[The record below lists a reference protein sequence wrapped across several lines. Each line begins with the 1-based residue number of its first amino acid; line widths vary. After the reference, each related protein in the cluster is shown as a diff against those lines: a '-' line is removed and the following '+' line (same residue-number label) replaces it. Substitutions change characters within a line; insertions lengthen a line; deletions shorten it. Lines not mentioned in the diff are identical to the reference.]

1 MQENGIGPGEI
12 GFEFRIGAALGER
25 RRFRDYAK
33 DALVSAACFQAGFML
48 AYNTNIIF
56 K

>member
-1 MQENGIGPGEI
+1 MFGAGVSIGI
-12 GFEFRIGAALGER
+12 GER

-33 DALVSAACFQAGFML
+33 DALVSAVSFQAGFML
-48 AYNTNIIF
+48 AYNTNLIF